1 MGRLASTK
9 LQAFGGN
16 SMNETAPLPA
26 PPVRKAFD
34 WRLFLTLGLL
44 GFVASFLIIPY
55 ALALTDPQAPAALGG
70 GETTLLA
77 MTIAGQV
84 CNGALLFPLIAL
96 GLLAGSKVGL
106 GAPILQGLFDRQPVK
121 AFAGKALLWG
131 FVAGL
136 LGGAV
141 VVGLSSAFGVL
152 VEAEYARL
160 GLEVPD
166 IQMPSPWKGF
176 LASISAGITEE
187 IMLRLFLMT
196 GLVWLG
202 SLFWRTPEGKPR
214 LFVLWSANIVSAVA
228 FGLLHFPLATSLSLV
243 TPLALLNTL
252 LMNALLG
259 ILFGWLYMKHG
270 LESAMMGHFSTDLV
284 LHVLMPLLFP

>member
-1 MGRLASTK
+1 MTETSVLPSESAPSASPK
-9 LQAFGGN
+9 Q
-16 SMNETAPLPA
+16 
-26 PPVRKAFD
+26 FD
-34 WRLFLTLGLL
+34 WRLFLVLCVL
-44 GFVASFLIIPY
+44 GFLASFLVIPY
-55 ALALTDPQAPAALGG
+55 ALALTDSASLTAFGG
-70 GETTLLA
+70 GETQVLV

-96 GLLAGSKVGL
+96 GLLAGNKVGL
-106 GAPILQGLFDRQPVK
+106 GAPLLARLWKREPGKGAAR
-121 AFAGKALLWG
+121 KALLWG

-136 LGGAV
+136 LGGALV
-141 VVGLSSAFGVL
+141 LGLSSASGL
-152 VEAEYARL
+152 LIEAEYARL

-166 IQMPSPWKGF
+166 IQAPPPWMGF

-214 LFVLWSANIVSAVA
+214 AFVLWSANLLSAIA
-228 FGLLHFPLATSLSLV
+228 FGLLHLPLATSLALV
-243 TPLALLNTL
+243 TPMALLNTL
-252 LMNALLG
+252 VMNALLG
-259 ILFGWLYMKHG
+259 IVFGWLYMKHG

-284 LHVLMPLLFP
+284 LHVLVPLLFP